1 MFYIRNLEETWKL
14 LETISF
20 NWESQIQ
27 GHYTVVESVVVCP
40 SLHTSPILPWLVRG
54 AISKF
59 FHGLTPLSE
68 EKSSAPCKGANT
80 VTLHW
85 RFRLYRSGYLDLKLP
100 QLFVILDLFQDP
112 YYLSEYTEII
122 KHFHNYVYR

>member
-1 MFYIRNLEETWKL
+1 MFYIRNLVEIWKL

-27 GHYTVVESVVVCP
+27 GHYTVVKSVVVCP

-100 QLFVILDLFQDP
+100 QLFVILDLFQGP
-112 YYLSEYTEII
+112 FYLSEYTEII

>member
-1 MFYIRNLEETWKL
+1 MFMFYIQNLEETWKL

-40 SLHTSPILPWLVRG
+40 SLHTPPVLPWLVWG

-59 FHGLTPLSE
+59 FNGLTLLSE
-68 EKSSAPCKGANT
+68 EKGSAPCRAC
-80 VTLHW
+80 
-85 RFRLYRSGYLDLKLP
+85 
-100 QLFVILDLFQDP
+100 
-112 YYLSEYTEII
+112 
-122 KHFHNYVYR
+122 

>member
-1 MFYIRNLEETWKL
+1 MFCVMSR
-14 LETISF
+14 
-20 NWESQIQ
+20 
-27 GHYTVVESVVVCP
+27 G
-40 SLHTSPILPWLVRG
+40 G

-100 QLFVILDLFQDP
+100 QLFVILNLFQGP
-112 YYLSEYTEII
+112 FLFVGIHGNYKTLSQLCVPIGSVCVFSTWTMNLSQILQI
-122 KHFHNYVYR
+122 VLLCRSLVDLVNYFR

>member
-1 MFYIRNLEETWKL
+1 MFHIQNLEETWKL

-68 EKSSAPCKGANT
+68 EKGSAPCKAC
-80 VTLHW
+80 
-85 RFRLYRSGYLDLKLP
+85 
-100 QLFVILDLFQDP
+100 
-112 YYLSEYTEII
+112 
-122 KHFHNYVYR
+122 

>member
-27 GHYTVVESVVVCP
+27 GHYTVVESVVVVCP
-40 SLHTSPILPWLVRG
+40 SLHTPPVLPWLVRG

-112 YYLSEYTEII
+112 
-122 KHFHNYVYR
+122 